1 MEFQIT
7 IIIKTEKWN
16 LLTFQQQRRSQYT
29 FENGIMQIEKKITRA
44 NTDDISKIDTIKIDL
59 TQEETDLLVNKFK
72 SLKVYGWAFWN
83 WNYVNKPS
91 TKF

>member
-1 MEFQIT
+1 MT
-7 IIIKTEKWN
+7 IKTLSLK
-16 LLTFQQQRRSQYT
+16 SH
-29 FENGIMQIEKKITRA
+29 
-44 NTDDISKIDTIKIDL
+44 L

-83 WNYVNKPS
+83 WNYVNKPY